1 MGTQSTQML
10 SRAELIGT
18 FYERMELQEP
28 SAMLA
33 GLTEYVPSGAASN
46 IYKMTGMVPRL
57 KESTGAQTAEALT
70 INSFEIRNKDYDAG
84 LRIPR
89 NDLRRDQTG
98 QLYTRIAEF
107 ALEGED
113 HWFELAATLIE
124 NGTSGVCYTGKAF
137 FATNHEEGDSGAY
150 SNLWVAGDTPA
161 LNVGTATAP
170 TAYEFALAVMQII
183 PKFFA
188 YKDDRGRPRNR
199 RAKKFL
205 VTVPVGLMGPAM
217 FALANPVLDTGSG
230 TVNNPLLNKKFQ
242 IDIEVDPNLS
252 WTDKFTVARTDSNLK
267 ALIRQEEEKVTP
279 EVFGPESEYFRMN
292 REALIKIFTSRNMGY
307 GCPWLMG
314 LAQFS

>member
-1 MGTQSTQML
+1 ML

-18 FYERMELQEP
+18 YYERMEHQEP

-57 KESTGAQTAEALT
+57 KERTGATTAEALT
-70 INSFEIRNKDYDAG
+70 INSFEIRNKDYEAA

-98 QLYTRIAEF
+98 QLNSRISEF
-107 ALEGED
+107 SLEGED
-113 HWFELAATLIE
+113 HWFELMATLIE
-124 NGTSGVCYTGKAF
+124 NGTSGVCYTGQPF
-137 FATNHEEGDSGAY
+137 FSASHSEGESGTY
-150 SNLWVAGDTPA
+150 SNLWTGGL
-161 LNVGTATAP
+161 LNVGSPTAP
-170 TAYEFALAVMQII
+170 TAYEFALAVMSLI
-183 PKFFA
+183 PLFYA

-199 RAKKFL
+199 RARKFL
-205 VTVPVGLMGPAM
+205 VTVPVGLMGPALSAM
-217 FALANPVLDTGSG
+217 SNPVLDTGSG
-230 TVNNPLLNKKFQ
+230 TVNNPMKNPKFQ
-242 IDIEVDPNLS
+242 IDVDVDPNLT
-252 WTDKFTVARTDSNLK
+252 WTDSFTIARTDSNLK

-279 EVFGPESEYFRMN
+279 EVFGPESEYFRLN

-314 LAQFS
+314 KATFS